1 MSAAPP
7 AAGSLRRYFALE
19 ARRMPRRLETAVAIA
34 AVVIVLATHALM
46 ARLPAGL
53 IHFLELAFRIQGLAS
68 VIVAN
73 DLLAAYFATY
83 FVGLVGVLETTV
95 GAREANR
102 LEIVL
107 AKPVRARVLLAARLA
122 PVLLAAAVVG
132 AIVSLTVAVSIPAY
146 LAPGDPLTTSASLG
160 SCLFMVALALLGLA
174 LLLPLFVRMR
184 DGFHALLA
192 AIVLWLVPLM
202 PTAVLIYRPD
212 LFDGHP
218 GLADRTVMPSLLW
231 HGAAVVWIGPMA
243 LVGAALVCAAMV
255 AVAGAVLERV
265 GVG

>member
-7 AAGSLRRYFALE
+7 AGSLRRYFALE
-19 ARRMPRRLETAVAIA
+19 AGRTPRRLDGAVAIG
-34 AVVIVLATHALM
+34 AVVVVLATHALM

-53 IHFLELAFRIQGLAS
+53 IHFLEQAFRIKGLAS

-73 DLLAAYFATY
+73 DLLAAYFATF
-83 FVGLVGVLETTV
+83 FVGLIGVLEATV

-107 AKPVRARVLLAARLA
+107 AKPVRARVLLAARSA

-132 AIVSLTVAVSIPAY
+132 AVVSLAVAVSIRAY
-146 LAPGDPLTTSASLG
+146 LVPGDPLTTSASLG
-160 SCLFMVALALLGLA
+160 SCLFMVALALLCLA
-174 LLLPLFVRMR
+174 VLLPLFVRMR

-192 AIVLWLVPLM
+192 AIILWLIPLM
-202 PTAVLIYRPD
+202 PTAVFIYRPD
-212 LFDGHP
+212 VFDGHP
-218 GLADRTVMPSLLW
+218 GLADWIVMPSLLW
-231 HGAAVVWIGPMA
+231 HGAAVAWFGPAA